1 MSLALACLASLALS
15 AELPSPPQAAL
26 NDLKEG
32 NAHFVAGKRVRTSNP
47 SDDAALRKQLA
58 SGQAPFAVILGC
70 SDSRVPESFVFDQEP
85 GRLFVVREAGNT
97 ADLQALAS
105 TEYGVLALGARVIVV
120 LGHTSC
126 GAVKAVKEAKGK
138 PLSGNFWVFQAGMA
152 GLLETTPPG
161 EKESEVAYLTR
172 LSAENARRQ
181 AQAIVDRSP
190 ALREKVATGA
200 LIVVPAVYDL
210 SSGEVTFHEPIPAR

>member
-1 MSLALACLASLALS
+1 MSLALACLASLAPS

-32 NAHFVAGKRVRTSNP
+32 NAHFLAGKRVRTSNP

-105 TEYGVLALGARVIVV
+105 
-120 LGHTSC
+120 SD
-126 GAVKAVKEAKGK
+126 
-138 PLSGNFWVFQAGMA
+138 
-152 GLLETTPPG
+152 
-161 EKESEVAYLTR
+161 VAYLTR
-172 LSAENARRQ
+172 LSAANARRQ

-200 LIVVPAVYDL
+200 LIVVPAVYEL
-210 SSGEVTFHEPIPAR
+210 SSGEVTFQEPIPAR

>member
-1 MSLALACLASLALS
+1 MILVLACVASLALS
-15 AELPSPPQAAL
+15 AEIPSPPQAAL
-26 NDLKEG
+26 NELKEG

-47 SDDAALRKQLA
+47 SDDAALRTQLA
-58 SGQAPFAVILGC
+58 GGQAPFAVILGC

-97 ADLQALAS
+97 ADPYALAS

-138 PLSGNFWVFQAGMA
+138 PLGGNFWVFQSAMA

-161 EKESEVAYLTR
+161 EKESDAAYLTR
-172 LSAENARRQ
+172 LSGRTPAARRRPWS
-181 AQAIVDRSP
+181 IVRRRCGRRSP
-190 ALREKVATGA
+190 R
-200 LIVVPAVYDL
+200 
-210 SSGEVTFHEPIPAR
+210 AR